1 MSEVE
6 VRDLS
11 VEGIE
16 AQLDQ
21 LRDLNRIGPLR
32 EHTLKLNFRL
42 DRNPE
47 PMAGAVFAQAML
59 GIRQDIHFVVRFPEE
74 HTMLRSLVRSGV
86 ASALARRG
94 EGVRWESGS
103 DLLPLTQLWH
113 TWTPGAHEAMAPM
126 FEAKESSESLF
137 GPEHAVFVNPHLTSE
152 PYGNASV
159 TPLVRRW
166 LTQMVIP
173 GLNKADRDRYIAG
186 PVFAVDQL
194 VHNVR
199 EHAITP
205 HNRALVDSVV
215 VLEAH
220 RMGTRRHLRITVLDT
235 GAGVFETLRPKV
247 FATHGGLDEAELL
260 AELLQG
266 ELPGWDRGRGFGL
279 ATVADLV
286 QRQPHASLD
295 LWTGATRIR
304 VDGEIQPRTAE
315 AEVTGTVVN
324 AIFPLPA
331 S

>member
-11 VEGIE
+11 VESIE
-16 AQLDQ
+16 AQLGQ
-21 LRDLNRIGPLR
+21 LRDLTQIGPLR
-32 EHTLKLNFRL
+32 EHTLRLNFLL
-42 DRNPE
+42 DRDPE

-59 GIRQDIHFVVRFPEE
+59 GIRQDIQFVVSFPEE
-74 HTMLRSLVRSGV
+74 HAQMRRLVRSGV

-94 EGVRWESGS
+94 ECVHWESGG
-103 DLLPLTQLWH
+103 DLLPLTELWH

-126 FEAKESSESLF
+126 FAAEETAESLF

-152 PYGNASV
+152 PYGSASV
-159 TPLVRRW
+159 TRLVRRW
-166 LTQMVIP
+166 LTQVVAP
-173 GLNKADRDRYIAG
+173 GLSKADRNRYIAP

-205 HNRALVDSVV
+205 YNRTLVDSVV
-215 VLEAH
+215 VLEVH
-220 RMGTRRHLRITVLDT
+220 TTRRRRHLRITVLDT
-235 GAGVFETLRPKV
+235 GAGVVETLRPKV
-247 FATHGGLDEAELL
+247 AATHGELDEVELL
-260 AELLQG
+260 VELLQG

-279 ATVADLV
+279 ATVAELV
-286 QRQPHASLD
+286 QAERQASLD

-304 VDGEIQPRTAE
+304 VGSRVQPRTAA

-324 AIFPLPA
+324 AIFPLPVN
-331 S
+331 